1 MFKSQISNLKSQI
14 FVIMALTVMDIF
26 KNLPKTN
33 CKDCGLPTCM
43 AFAMRVV
50 AKQKA
55 LADCPHLS
63 GDAEQTLSDA
73 SAPPMKL
80 VKIGPESK
88 QFELGQ
94 ETVMFR
100 HEEKFHRRSGI
111 AIRIPASLS
120 DDEVLSKIE
129 QINSS
134 VFVRVGDT
142 LKVAFSAVEVDG
154 VTDPAARAKLVAE
167 KSNVPLVLIG
177 SSADSM
183 KAAVEAVKAEKPLIY
198 KADASNLESFA
209 QIAASANTAL
219 AVSGSNLEELAESV
233 TQAKTN
239 KVEEL
244 VLAFKGEHVGETIQT
259 LTMAR
264 RAALRKKFRALGYP
278 AMVEVVADSPE
289 TETFLAASF
298 AAKYAGIVLVNG
310 SEPWELLPIM
320 TTIQDV
326 YTDPQVPNTVE
337 AKLYEIGSPGENS
350 PVMFTTNFSLTY
362 FSVEG
367 EVERSKVPAYISVVD
382 TEGLGVLNAYAG
394 DKISAEKV
402 VKTLQAQDVSGKV
415 KHRKLIIP
423 GLLPIF
429 RAEIE
434 DTSEWKEVIIG
445 PESAREIPAFLAK
458 MANA

>member
-1 MFKSQISNLKSQI
+1 
-14 FVIMALTVMDIF
+14 MALTGMQIY

-33 CKDCGLPTCM
+33 CKECGLPTCM
-43 AFAMRVV
+43 AFAMQVA

-55 LADCPHLS
+55 LTDCPHLS
-63 GDAEQTLSDA
+63 GEAEQALSEA

-80 VKIGPESK
+80 VKIGPEGK
-88 QFELGQ
+88 QFQFGQ

-100 HEEKFHRRSGI
+100 HEEKFHRASGI
-111 AIRIPASLS
+111 AVRIPASLA
-120 DDEVLSKIE
+120 DNEVVKRVE
-129 QINSS
+129 NINKSS
-134 VFVRVGDT
+134 FVRVGAT
-142 LKVAFSAVEVDG
+142 LKVQFSAVEVDG
-154 VTDPAARAKLVAE
+154 VADPAARAKLVAE
-167 KSNVPLVLIG
+167 KSHVPLILIG
-177 SSADSM
+177 SSADAM
-183 KAAVEAVKAEKPLIY
+183 KAAVDAVKAEKPLLY
-198 KADASNLESFA
+198 KADASNIDQFSE
-209 QIAASANTAL
+209 IAASANIPL
-219 AVSGSNLEELAESV
+219 AVSGATLEELADS
-233 TQAKTN
+233 TSKARTKQ
-239 KVEEL
+239 VEEL
-244 VLAFKGEHVGETIQT
+244 VLAFKADNFGETIRA
-259 LTMAR
+259 LTIAR
-264 RAALRKKFRALGYP
+264 RSALQKKFRALGYP

-289 TETFLAASF
+289 IETVFASSF
-298 AAKYAGIVLVNG
+298 AAKYGGIVLING

-320 TTIQDV
+320 TTVQDV

-337 AKLYEIGSPGENS
+337 VKLYEIGSPNENS

-367 EVERSKVPAYISVVD
+367 EVERSKVPAYICVVD

-402 VKTLQAQDVSGKV
+402 VKTLQEQKVAEKV

-445 PESAREIPAFLAK
+445 PEAAREIPGFLTKLA
-458 MANA
+458 A